1 MNIIAEIEDLNKHL
15 LSNGFIKT
23 SSIINPKKDSVVF
36 IRDKKYLDYIFTI
49 KKNVFVILDE
59 YLLKNISGTNN
70 YVTVYPTK
78 YPEYEFALFHNA
90 TNKFKYSGTKIGSY
104 GEIHDTAI
112 VGESGFKYV
121 NSPDGS
127 KLAFVHAGGLVI
139 GDDVD
144 IGAYTM
150 VQRGTLDDT
159 VIKDGVKIGN
169 CVNIGHNC
177 NIGKDTVVAPHCVI
191 SGSTTIG
198 KNCWLG
204 VGSLIKN
211 HLDICDDV
219 IIGMGAVVIK
229 SITKPGIYAGNPAKK
244 ISNRGEDFNL

>member
-1 MNIIAEIEDLNKHL
+1 MKIITDIEDLNKFL
-15 LSNGFIKT
+15 LSNGFIRT
-23 SSIINPKKDSVVF
+23 SSIVNPKKDSVVF
-36 IRDKKYLDYIFTI
+36 IRDKKYLDNLFII

-59 YLLKNISGTNN
+59 YLLKRIKGTNN
-70 YVTVYPTK
+70 YVMVYPTK

-90 TNKFKYSGTKIGSY
+90 TNKYKYSGIKIGAYS
-104 GEIHDTAI
+104 EVHDTAI

-121 NSPDGS
+121 NCPDGT

-144 IGAYTM
+144 IGAYTL
-150 VQRGTLDDT
+150 VNRGTLDDT
-159 VIKDGVKIGN
+159 IINNGVKIGN

-177 NIGKDTVVAPHCVI
+177 TIGRDTVIAPHCVI

-204 VGSLIKN
+204 VGCLIKN
-211 HLDICDDV
+211 HVDICDDV
-219 IIGMGAVVIK
+219 VMGMGAVVVK
-229 SITKPGIYAGNPAKK
+229 SITKSGVYAGNPARLIGKV
-244 ISNRGEDFNL
+244 NEDFNL